1 MGSGVFENREDF
13 LREIRLAVTEIE
25 ARGKRVTQ
33 VRVADILSQRVLSSE
48 DSAER
53 QLRRWGID
61 FGFADWRDLLNN
73 L

>member
-1 MGSGVFENREDF
+1 
-13 LREIRLAVTEIE
+13 VTEIE

-33 VRVADILSQRVLSSE
+33 VRVADILSQRALSSE

-53 QLRRWGID
+53 QLRHWGID